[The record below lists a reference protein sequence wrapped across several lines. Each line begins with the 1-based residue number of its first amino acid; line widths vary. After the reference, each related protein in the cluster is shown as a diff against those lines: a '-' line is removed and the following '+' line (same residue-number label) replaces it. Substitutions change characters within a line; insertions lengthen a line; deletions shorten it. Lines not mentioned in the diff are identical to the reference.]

1 MAGTQDDLARDLSI
15 QVIRL
20 TEQAARIGVQSPQ
33 HARMAE
39 EVIVKARQLLR
50 KPTWWEPTRRFV
62 PKSDPGNTF

>member
-1 MAGTQDDLARDLSI
+1 
-15 QVIRL
+15 VIRL
-20 TEQAARIGVQSPQ
+20 TEQAARVGVQSPQ